1 MHCSL
6 LSFQILSLIILTLFS
21 YQANSLVK
29 PNSMLFLSF
38 KSHAN
43 LFINLL
49 VHRFYLGPDHLHRA
63 FSHVSGCLFH
73 LGLFI
78 VRIAQNFQMIITSTL
93 NLLEGN
99 SFAGLLSALQ
109 SSDNLHLFNSSI
121 LPITSFFIQIFL

>member
-29 PNSMLFLSF
+29 PNSMLFLSLE
-38 KSHAN
+38 SHAN
-43 LFINLL
+43 LLINLL
-49 VHRFYLGPDHLHRA
+49 VHCFYLGPDYLHRA

-78 VRIAQNFQMIITSTL
+78 VGIAQYFQMIITSTL
-93 NLLEGN
+93 NLL
-99 SFAGLLSALQ
+99 
-109 SSDNLHLFNSSI
+109 
-121 LPITSFFIQIFL
+121 